1 VPVVLTVVGDLVEDV
16 VVWTAGLAVGTD
28 NPATV
33 HRCRGGSAA
42 NVAAFA
48 AARTPTRFIGRVGD
62 DESGRRL
69 TAELA
74 AAGVDVRAQRG
85 GTTGTIVVLVTPDGE
100 RTMFADRGA
109 SAALV
114 HVDTSWLEGT
124 AVLHLPAYGLA
135 GPHMRQALVDAA
147 AFVRSTGGVVAVD
160 VSAVSLVEA
169 LGPVGLRHLLEHI
182 EPTIVFANRPEADAL
197 DLLARP
203 VGSAWCV
210 VKDGAAATTI
220 TAAGRAPVSVA
231 VAPVAIVR
239 DTTGAGDAFAAGFLV
254 EWIDRQ
260 DVRAAAAAGHGLA
273 ASVLGRPGAGPTR
286 ERSCTTVS

>member
-1 VPVVLTVVGDLVEDV
+1 MPVVLTVVGDLVEDV
-16 VVWTAGLAVGTD
+16 VVWTDGLAVGTD

-48 AARTPTRFIGRVGD
+48 AGRTPTRFVGRVGD
-62 DESGRRL
+62 DEAGRLL

-74 AAGVDVRAQRG
+74 AAGVDVRVQRG
-85 GTTGTIVVLVTPDGE
+85 GATGTIVVLVTPDGE
-100 RTMFADRGA
+100 RTMFPDRGA

-114 HVDTSWLEGT
+114 HIDTSWLERT
-124 AVLHLPAYGLA
+124 AVLHVPAYGLA
-135 GPHMRQALVDAA
+135 GPHMRQALLDAA
-147 AFVRSTGGVVAVD
+147 TFVRSTGGVVTVD
-160 VSAVSLVEA
+160 VAAVSLVAA
-169 LGPVGLRHLLEHI
+169 LGPRGLRRLLELM
-182 EPTIVFANRPEADAL
+182 EPTIVFANRHEADAL

-210 VKDGAAATTI
+210 VKDGADATTI
-220 TAAGRAPVSVA
+220 TAVGRDPVSVA
-231 VAPVAIVR
+231 VPPVAVVR

-254 EWIDRQ
+254 EWIDHH
-260 DVRAAAAAGHGLA
+260 DVRAGAAAGHALA
-273 ASVLGRPGAGPTR
+273 ASVLARPGAGLTE